1 MPIQGDGDSEI
12 ALIVEDDEMI
22 ESSMDG
28 NRYMASRFAATLR
41 RQLYKGASGHSLYHF
56 PCIYSNISTAF
67 AEHLGLIPPQQC
79 DRKHERVTPFM
90 RPAPTPQQDDTQT
103 EEDAL
108 VADPLS
114 SDTLVLLDTTARRNR
129 EVFTELFRPVPTN
142 LVRDWKGYQVKLY

>member
-1 MPIQGDGDSEI
+1 
-12 ALIVEDDEMI
+12 
-22 ESSMDG
+22 
-28 NRYMASRFAATLR
+28 
-41 RQLYKGASGHSLYHF
+41 
-56 PCIYSNISTAF
+56 
-67 AEHLGLIPPQQC
+67 
-79 DRKHERVTPFM
+79 M

-142 LVRDWKGYQVKLY
+142 LVRDWKGYQVKSY